1 MKTISKSRLKAQML
15 QVFREIESGGDSLY
29 VTDHGKPV
37 LKIEPI
43 AEERSIFEVFK
54 EFNNSVNIS
63 EEALTPEPEE
73 WGDFQ

>member
-15 QVFREIESGGDSLY
+15 QVFRDIESGGDSLY

-43 AEERSIFEVFK
+43 ADRSSIFDEFK
-54 EFNNSVNIS
+54 EFNNSVEIP
-63 EEALTPEPEE
+63 EEALTPEPGE
-73 WGDFQ
+73 WGDIL

>member
-15 QVFREIESGGDSLY
+15 RVFREIESGGEPLY
-29 VTDHGKPV
+29 VTNHGKPV

-43 AEERSIFEVFK
+43 ADRRSIFEVFK
-54 EFNNSVNIS
+54 EFRNSVDIP

-73 WGDFQ
+73 WEDYQ